1 MKQVIDSVH
10 SRLALILLDLLQ
22 SEVINDKVKYSV
34 RSVVSVETDYLQV
47 VMLRHSQQV
56 ATVLGL
62 LGADKSIVAHSTDL
76 LLGTADD
83 KLM

>member
-22 SEVINDKVKYSV
+22 SEVVYDKVKYSV

-56 ATVLGL
+56 ATVLSL

-76 LLGTADD
+76 LL
-83 KLM
+83 